1 MRVPDILTRQ
11 MLFVIGKGGV
21 GKTTVAASLAEL
33 ASRLGKTVLLVEVD
47 GKGSVSDLFDG
58 IETSYRPR
66 EVRRN
71 LFVMEMNT
79 DEALSEYLRVY
90 LKVPF
95 SSRLPGLGRI
105 FDFVATAAPGVRDVL
120 VMGKLCYEAKEGNWD
135 VIVVDSPASGH
146 VISQLGIAQGVGQ
159 LMSLGLV
166 RTQTEW
172 MDEILSDRART
183 GAVLVATAES
193 TPVEEALELA
203 GRLEEE
209 TPVGLLGAV
218 VNRFIPEIFGLG
230 EAESFEALRR
240 LQVGSLE
247 GVQAAIDLY
256 RQLARRHQESA
267 DFMQE
272 SLGGNVSIVTVPEYF
287 ARVTGRELVDEI
299 SETLEVDLW

>member
-11 MLFVIGKGGV
+11 LLFVVGKGGV
-21 GKTTVAASLAEL
+21 GKTTIAASLADL
-33 ASRLGKTVLLVEVD
+33 ASRCGKKVLLVEVD
-47 GKGSVSDLFDG
+47 GKGSIAEVFGGRSM
-58 IETSYRPR
+58 SYHPS
-66 EVRRN
+66 EVQTN
-71 LFVMEMNT
+71 LFVMEMDT

-120 VMGKLCYEAKEGNWD
+120 VMGKLCYEAKEGDWD

-172 MDEILSDRART
+172 MDEILGSRSRT

-203 GRLEEE
+203 ERLAEE

-218 VNRFIPEIFGLG
+218 INRVIPEIFGDA
-230 EAESFEALRR
+230 EAESFESLRELKLES
-240 LQVGSLE
+240 LQ
-247 GVQAAIDLY
+247 GVQAALDLY
-256 RQLARRHQESA
+256 RRLAARHQQSA
-267 DFMQE
+267 DFMAD
-272 SLGGNVSIVTVPEYF
+272 SLGGDVPIVTVPEYF
-287 ARVTGRELVDEI
+287 ARVAGRELVDEV
-299 SETLEVDLW
+299 SEGLEVDLW